1 MSSCAALEGRSRS
14 IGSGQVSDTL
24 DYQNDQLI
32 SDHPIIWTLKVLPV
46 KGKMVVIV
54 EGRPTTIITSIA
66 LKRRRLPE
74 KRNILPN
81 RAARGRININNN
93 DNNNNNND
101 NYIIITRP
109 GCFCAKD
116 CLDSVEMYKWWYTFT
131 WYGLSWHFR
140 MTLRPV
146 SSFSWRW
153 EAPGFIVSK
162 SGAPCTF
169 VTVGEEK

>member
-1 MSSCAALEGRSRS
+1 MSDQHVIPPFGHRDDYSLPAMSSCTALEGRSRS
-14 IGSGQVSDTL
+14 IGSGEVSDTL

-32 SDHPIIWTLKVLPV
+32 SDNPMIWTFKVLPV

-93 DNNNNNND
+93 DNDDDDYGDNNYNNNN
-101 NYIIITRP
+101 P
-109 GCFCAKD
+109 QGA
-116 CLDSVEMYKWWYTFT
+116 SVQK
-131 WYGLSWHFR
+131 
-140 MTLRPV
+140 
-146 SSFSWRW
+146 
-153 EAPGFIVSK
+153 
-162 SGAPCTF
+162 
-169 VTVGEEK
+169 TVWTV